1 MGRIVTNLQIHFGKT
16 IIQGTRITVESVLEL
31 ISEGLSFEQIIQDY
45 YPGLKKEDIQDCVRY
60 AIDLVTAETIS

>member
-60 AIDLVTAETIS
+60 AIDLVIAETIS